1 MSEKGKFTREQEEA
15 IKRTNQ
21 VLYLAWLFQQ
31 YAGAKPDSVA
41 GLAAKLK
48 SWQED
53 HLDAPL
59 PEELAGFG
67 EQVEKLVKQHRKEV
81 AEGFEKLLT
90 QALASNDYQLL
101 QRITDASEALATGR
115 KIRVAL
121 DMTGAAIFAIWELHG
136 ELGHYPSP
144 NQIRGRVELWWK
156 EGGNN
161 TRVSDQNWAK
171 VMNKINWAGAME
183 KIESLFPR
191 SENTQKIKR
200 QATGR

>member
-67 EQVEKLVKQHRKEV
+67 EQGEKLVKQHRKEV
-81 AEGFEKLLT
+81 AEGFDKLLT
-90 QALASNDYQLL
+90 QALGSKGYQLFH
-101 QRITDASEALATGR
+101 RITDAAEALGPGR
-115 KIRVAL
+115 EDGLSVGSTVL
-121 DMTGAAIFAIWELHG
+121 VIF
-136 ELGHYPSP
+136 
-144 NQIRGRVELWWK
+144 
-156 EGGNN
+156 
-161 TRVSDQNWAK
+161 TR
-171 VMNKINWAGAME
+171 
-183 KIESLFPR
+183 
-191 SENTQKIKR
+191 
-200 QATGR
+200 